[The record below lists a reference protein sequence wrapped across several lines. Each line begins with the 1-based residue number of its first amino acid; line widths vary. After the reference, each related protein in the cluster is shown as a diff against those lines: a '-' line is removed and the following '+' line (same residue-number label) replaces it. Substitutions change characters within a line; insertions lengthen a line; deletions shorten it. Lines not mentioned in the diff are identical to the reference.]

1 MGLQRVSAERIAPAP
16 WEADVGEDT
25 RSIIAAAIDSQE
37 AHVPFDRAVADLPE
51 DLRGRRPA
59 DYPHSPWELLEHV
72 RVAQADLLA
81 FMEDPGY
88 AAPRWP
94 DDYWPQS
101 PEPPSPAAWNE
112 AVVAVRRDRERLRAI
127 AMQTDDLS
135 SAIPWGGGK
144 TYLRTLLLAADH
156 AAYHVGQ
163 IVAVR
168 RMLGAWPS
176 AQRR

>member
-1 MGLQRVSAERIAPAP
+1 VSAERIVPMSG
-16 WEADVGEDT
+16 EATVDEAT
-25 RSIIAAAIDSQE
+25 RSIIAAAIDGPE

-51 DLRGRRPA
+51 ALRGRRPA
-59 DYPHSPWELLEHV
+59 DYPHSPWELLEHI
-72 RVAQADLLA
+72 RLAQADLVA

-88 AAPRWP
+88 VAPAWP
-94 DDYWPQS
+94 DAYW
-101 PEPPSPAAWNE
+101 PPSPAPPSPTAWNE

-127 AMQTDDLS
+127 AMHTSDLS

-144 TYLRTLLLAADH
+144 TYLRTLLVAADH
-156 AAYHVGQ
+156 AAYHIGQ

-176 AQRR
+176 A